1 MGQHAGLN
9 MGQTAGLSM
18 GQPASLNVVQPAGL
32 SIGQA
37 VGNTES
43 LKAVLNTCW
52 QRLFDHFTK
61 TPPRLFFVKVKSGR
75 VKSWRC
81 GRADS

>member
-61 TPPRLFFVKVKSGR
+61 TPPRLFFVKVKLGR